1 MPPSSVLSHDQPRL
15 VLRPFVFIASRSP
28 TLIIASGLGTRLVST
43 YQDELMDLSSDG
55 EGGHLGLAALA

>member
-15 VLRPFVFIASRSP
+15 VFRPFVFIASHSP
-28 TLIIASGLGTRLVST
+28 TLIIASGLGTRLGST